1 MMKFLSVLVLAG
13 ILASCNVPKDT
24 DVEIPLNKYDVIEAL
39 AESDK
44 EATDKLL
51 LKASFTE
58 PFMYAEIYT
67 NRVVF
72 SFPEKDTLVWKHNF
86 DSLSFTKDFNE
97 SGKEGEHSIQIK
109 IENKPCTHP
118 GSGEKWSKKADFII
132 DNINYTGCAGN

>member
-1 MMKFLSVLVLAG
+1 MKFLNVIVLAG

-44 EATDKLL
+44 EETDKLL

-67 NRVVF
+67 NRAVF

-86 DSLSFTKDFNE
+86 DSLSFTKDFSD

-118 GSGEKWSKKADFII
+118 GSGEKWSKKATISI
-132 DNINYTGCAGN
+132 DNSSYIGCAN